1 MATQLQTSSTST
13 DQTGRLKAALEPAAS
28 YQSDLMLTKLIERG
42 FVMPDS
48 IDPDMAPELYA
59 EVLCGKPIA
68 AMRRVF
74 ENLRLGRYE
83 RYRSF
88 LPKPA
93 ELSAMIDEAARHDRE
108 MLVVALTGRDG
119 GGMASLLLPEDVE
132 IRVPAKV
139 TARIQEVHLLAIHC
153 LCDLIDNQLFGS
165 EE

>member
-13 DQTGRLKAALEPAAS
+13 DQTGRLKAALEPAES

-42 FVMPDS
+42 FVVPDS

-108 MLVVALTGRDG
+108 MLVLERERQKAMEERRRLTRQ
-119 GGMASLLLPEDVE
+119 M
-132 IRVPAKV
+132 
-139 TARIQEVHLLAIHC
+139 
-153 LCDLIDNQLFGS
+153 S
-165 EE
+165 EEERERRRKKAAAVRAMLAKAAAARTVKEEVDER